1 MSHSPAYL
9 QIVNASAGS
18 GKTYSLVKTYIK
30 LLLQDEEENSDNRYA
45 EILAMTFTNKAALE
59 MKTRIIKAL
68 DELAYPDI
76 HGDNYLRTIAEDT
89 RLKKELI
96 REKAS
101 RFLSGI
107 LHHYEDF
114 HVMTIDKFNLR
125 LIRSFSRDLDLPP
138 DFEVVLNETPVA
150 CSIRLRSCVQQGAPI
165 SRDCSANAYGV
176 PAGPGSD
183 CPFHGVSAVGLQD
196 ASLLEPRRGFVSYPA
211 DPLAGSCADCSSYF
225 TQSQA

>member
-138 DFEVVLNETPVA
+138 DFEVVLNETPVIEQVVDGLLEEIGKNKELSA
-150 CSIRLRSCVQQGAPI
+150 ILLQY
-165 SRDCSANAYGV
+165 ANANIEDEK
-176 PAGPGSD
+176 SWN
-183 CPFHGVSAVGLQD
+183 LRQ
-196 ASLLEPRRGFVSYPA
+196 SLIDFGKVLSHW
-211 DPLAGSCADCSSYF
+211 SC
-225 TQSQA
+225 